1 MLTAPDRSKKRDIK
15 VHIFT
20 NLMEECSLQPLLVLL
35 FDSHTVQSFPCISQK
50 CVSVPM
56 LVALV
61 IVLGHLHVL
70 LPEVSEFVRLQELQG
85 ALRGDC
91 LDLQDD
97 GTKYDDA
104 DDVDY
109 SQNQTDKPC
118 VLNQKLTS

>member
-1 MLTAPDRSKKRDIK
+1 MKEASSQ
-15 VHIFT
+15 VNIFT

-35 FDSHTVQSFPCISQK
+35 FDTHTVQSFPCICQK
-50 CVSVPM
+50 CVSVAM
-56 LVALV
+56 LVTFV
-61 IVLGHLHVL
+61 VVLGYLHVL
-70 LPEVSEFVRLQELQG
+70 LPEVSEFVRLQKLQG

-109 SQNQTDKPC
+109 SQHQTDQSC